1 MLELIKFIVEQFAEK
16 PESIQYLVT
25 ENGNNVDFTVLLE
38 ESDMG
43 KVIGRQGKVA
53 KALRTLVKT
62 ASQKEGKKYNIEIKE
77 LGEMK

>member
-16 PESIQYLVT
+16 PESIQYLT
-25 ENGNNVDFTVLLE
+25 SEDGNNVDITVLLE

-62 ASQKEGKKYNIEIKE
+62 ASQKEGKMYNIEIKE

>member
-16 PESIQYLVT
+16 PESIQYLT
-25 ENGNNVDFTVLLE
+25 IENGNNVDVTVLLE

>member
-25 ENGNNVDFTVLLE
+25 ENGNNVDVTVLLE

>member
-16 PESIQYLVT
+16 PESIQYLVE
-25 ENGNNVDFTVLLE
+25 ENGNNVDVTVLLE

-62 ASQKEGKKYNIEIKE
+62 ALHKNRPLHKVLCSG
-77 LGEMK
+77 L